1 MTSKMLMA
9 ANEGDCDAI
18 SKNGEVK
25 KTGNEK

>member
-1 MTSKMLMA
+1 MTSKMLMV